1 MADTR
6 RIVLHWIAQGH
17 IAAADISRALT
28 VADVLPS
35 REGWRHFLDR
45 LLLWMGMLFIASG
58 LIFFLAYNWKDLG
71 RYAKF
76 SLAEALVVA
85 ALLLIWY
92 RGLERPEGKA
102 ALFGASLFTGALL
115 ALIGQT
121 YQTGADTFELFGTWA
136 ALILPWVL
144 AGRLAALWLLWLTLV
159 NVAIALYF
167 QTFPSVFGIVFNTWR
182 TDWEHMLW
190 ILFCFDTAALAV
202 WEACAA
208 RGIGWLQ
215 PRWGARLV
223 ATASGVFV
231 TWLAMMQITEDYSTG
246 ILAVPAWF
254 AWLAAAWFVYR
265 RIIADLF
272 VLAGG
277 VLSAIVVVTTFLVK
291 HLGSHDAGGFLM
303 TSLIVI
309 AMTAAGGWWLKNLA
323 VEGER

>member
-17 IAAADISRALT
+17 IAASDISRALT
-28 VADVLPS
+28 VAEALPS
-35 REGWRHFLDR
+35 REGWRHFLNR

-58 LIFFLAYNWKDLG
+58 LVFFLAYNWKDLG
-71 RYAKF
+71 RYTKF
-76 SLAEALVVA
+76 SLAEALMIA

-92 RGLERPEGKA
+92 RGLERQEGKA

-115 ALIGQT
+115 ALIGQI

-136 ALILPWVL
+136 ALILPWAL

-159 NVAIALYF
+159 NAAISLYF
-167 QTFPSVFGIVFNTWR
+167 LTFPSFFSIVFSGWR

-190 ILFCFDTAALAV
+190 ILFCFDTASLAV

-215 PRWGARLV
+215 PRWGPRLV
-223 ATASGVFV
+223 ATASGVFIA
-231 TWLAMMQITEDYSTG
+231 WLAIMQITDDYRAG
-246 ILAVPAWF
+246 YWAIPAWF
-254 AWLAAAWFVYR
+254 AWLGAAWFMYR
-265 RIIADLF
+265 RLIKDLF

-277 VLSAIVVVTTFLVK
+277 VLSAIVVVTTFLSN
-291 HLGSHDAGGFLM
+291 HLASRDAGGFLL
-303 TSLIVI
+303 TSLVVI
-309 AMTAAGGWWLKNLA
+309 AMTATGGWWLKNLVA
-323 VEGER
+323 EGEQ